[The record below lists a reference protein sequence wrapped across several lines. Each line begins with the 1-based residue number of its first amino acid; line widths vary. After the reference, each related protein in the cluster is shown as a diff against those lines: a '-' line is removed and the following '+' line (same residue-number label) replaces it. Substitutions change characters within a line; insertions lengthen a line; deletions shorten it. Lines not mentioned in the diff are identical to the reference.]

1 MQPQDAY
8 LQDRPLTRSRSNL
21 MITASIQPSISHDR
35 PRTTPPFSDNGYSE
49 HSSYPMDFKTLLG
62 HTFPKV
68 DLSHCD
74 WLPLRDLAYRK
85 SRIASFGD
93 FSLLIRLSVDLMI
106 STLRCNA
113 GIPVSGSCIHEI
125 VVMVTF
131 ILPVRIARCGK

>member
-1 MQPQDAY
+1 
-8 LQDRPLTRSRSNL
+8 
-21 MITASIQPSISHDR
+21 MITASIQPSKSHDR
-35 PRTTPPFSDNGYSE
+35 PRTTPPFSDNGYSKD
-49 HSSYPMDFKTLLG
+49 SSYPMDSKTLLG
-62 HTFPKV
+62 HTFPKA
-68 DLSHCD
+68 DLLHCD
-74 WLPLRDLAYRK
+74 WLPLRDLAYRE

-113 GIPVSGSCIHEI
+113 SIPVSGSCIHEI

>member
-1 MQPQDAY
+1 
-8 LQDRPLTRSRSNL
+8 
-21 MITASIQPSISHDR
+21 
-35 PRTTPPFSDNGYSE
+35 
-49 HSSYPMDFKTLLG
+49 MDSKTLLG
-62 HTFPKV
+62 HTFPEA
-68 DLSHCD
+68 DLTPCY
-74 WLPLRDLAYRK
+74 WLPLRDLAYRE
-85 SRIASFGD
+85 SRIASLGD

>member
-1 MQPQDAY
+1 
-8 LQDRPLTRSRSNL
+8 
-21 MITASIQPSISHDR
+21 
-35 PRTTPPFSDNGYSE
+35 
-49 HSSYPMDFKTLLG
+49 MDSKTLLG
-62 HTFPKV
+62 QSFPKA

-106 STLRCNA
+106 SMLRCDA
-113 GIPVSGSCIHEI
+113 SIPVSGSCIHEI

-131 ILPVRIARCGK
+131 VSPVGIARCGK